1 MEETLAVR
9 RLDRLGVVL
18 VAGGIAATAL
28 LPFIYVKANRI
39 AAGKPM
45 LLTQLL
51 PQPSVLVLL
60 VLLAVTALATLFLR
74 SACMSTSSQI
84 ASAPFRALI
93 ERMPCVPHWKR
104 RMPASAS

>member
-9 RLDRLGVVL
+9 KLDRLGVVL

-28 LPFIYVKANRI
+28 LPFIYVKAKRI

-51 PQPSVLVLL
+51 PQTSVVILLALL
-60 VLLAVTALATLFLR
+60 VATA
-74 SACMSTSSQI
+74 
-84 ASAPFRALI
+84 
-93 ERMPCVPHWKR
+93 
-104 RMPASAS
+104 

>member
-1 MEETLAVR
+1 MEETSAVR

-28 LPFIYVKANRI
+28 MPFIYVKANRI

-51 PQPSVLVLL
+51 PQPSVVILTVLL
-60 VLLAVTALATLFLR
+60 ILTALATLFLR
-74 SACMSTSSQI
+74 N
-84 ASAPFRALI
+84 ALARLVI
-93 ERMPCVPHWKR
+93 G
-104 RMPASAS
+104 S